1 MIMSLEEK
9 KQEVIED
16 FSVYDEWLDKYEY
29 LIELGKTLE
38 AYPEEEKTEDK
49 LIKGCQSRVWLD
61 YELKDGKLYFRAD
74 SDAIITKGI
83 ISLLLSVYSGRTPS
97 EIAADDF
104 DFVEKIGLKENLSPT
119 RANGLVSMID
129 TIKWI
134 ANDAAAKEQMAG
146 QAGHDENTQAGHD
159 ENTQAGHDENTQAGH
174 DGAVIPGSTG
184 NPSKDVLSAEDV
196 AALQPLYADVILAL
210 KQVYDPEIPV
220 NIYDLGLIYELNID
234 KDRKVSIVMT
244 FTAPNCPMA
253 DEVMHEVEDCVKRVP
268 GVTGCSI
275 ELTFEPVWDRSMLS
289 EEARVDLG
297 LDYEEDDY
305 GKLS

>member
-1 MIMSLEEK
+1 MTLEEK
-9 KQEVIED
+9 KQAVIEE
-16 FSVYDEWLDKYEY
+16 FSMYDEWLDKYEY
-29 LIELGKTLE
+29 LIELGKALE
-38 AYPEEEKTEDK
+38 AYPEEQKTEEK

-83 ISLLLSVYSGRTPS
+83 ISLLISVYSGRTPA

-104 DFVEKIGLKENLSPT
+104 GFVDQIGLKENLSPT

-129 TIKWI
+129 TIKWV
-134 ANDAAAKEQMAG
+134 ANEMAEKEKMAG

-159 ENTQAGHDENTQAGH
+159 DK
-174 DGAVIPGSTG
+174 S
-184 NPSKDVLSAEDV
+184 VLTAEDV

-253 DEVMHEVEDCVKRVP
+253 DEVMHEVEDSVKRVP

>member
-1 MIMSLEEK
+1 MSLEDK
-9 KQEVIED
+9 KQAVIEE
-16 FSVYDEWLDKYEY
+16 FSMYDEWLDKYEY
-29 LIELGKTLE
+29 LIELGKALE
-38 AYPEEEKTEDK
+38 AYPEEQKTEEK

-61 YELKDGKLYFRAD
+61 YEMKDGKLYFRAD

-83 ISLLLSVYSGRTPS
+83 ISLLISVYSGRTPA

-104 DFVEKIGLKENLSPT
+104 GFIDQIGLKENLSPT

-129 TIKWI
+129 TIKWV
-134 ANDAAAKEQMAG
+134 ANEMAEKEKMAA
-146 QAGHDENTQAGHD
+146 QASHDDKG
-159 ENTQAGHDENTQAGH
+159 
-174 DGAVIPGSTG
+174 
-184 NPSKDVLSAEDV
+184 VLTAEDV

-253 DEVMHEVEDCVKRVP
+253 DEVMHEVEDSVKRVP
-268 GVTGCSI
+268 GVTGCTI
-275 ELTFEPVWDRSMLS
+275 ELTFDPVWDRSMLS

-305 GKLS
+305 GKLE